1 MEKQL
6 GGIHQDLR
14 DFIDQ
19 QQKIQA
25 DSENKECLRD
35 LRVVNPQDD
44 MQRIEDEKE
53 ELFDDA
59 YNWIVENDSY
69 AAFTNWDESHLP
81 RCRLLWVMGHPG
93 TGKTMLLIGIIR
105 ELSDQPAVLAPSLS
119 YFFCQGQGKPDP
131 PLNDATVTLR
141 SLIWMQFI
149 QQPSLISHLQEDYR
163 KSRALLQTPARG
175 LLCLGCSRKC

>member
-59 YNWIVENDSY
+59 YKWIVENDSY
-69 AAFTNWDESHLP
+69 AAFTN
-81 RCRLLWVMGHPG
+81 
-93 TGKTMLLIGIIR
+93 
-105 ELSDQPAVLAPSLS
+105 
-119 YFFCQGQGKPDP
+119 
-131 PLNDATVTLR
+131 
-141 SLIWMQFI
+141 
-149 QQPSLISHLQEDYR
+149 
-163 KSRALLQTPARG
+163 
-175 LLCLGCSRKC
+175 